1 MKQALLLA
9 ILLFMH
15 VPPSL
20 AESFGYIEFSVSP
33 INENLTQQSILQ
45 SFQDSRG
52 ALWFVSQ
59 EGLNKYTGK
68 NLENYRFSPDIEG
81 SISSDNITQLVED
94 RSGIIWIA
102 TTGGGLNRYNPISN
116 NFSSIEYSP
125 TEVNTPLSNDI
136 SAIFV
141 DSSGVIWLGYLD
153 KFSSFDPVSNTF
165 RHLVSGSEEIP
176 HLGAVVEFT
185 QSIDGSLWAATET
198 GGLIRINRETLET
211 VTHDFTLDIDGIRSS
226 PAITDVES
234 DFLNNLWITTAE
246 SGVYY
251 YDSKEK
257 SSYHFR
263 HSESDLQSISSNQAF
278 NVFIDQQKRVWIG
291 TAEGLNIFSPLEK
304 SFTRYTVSNSGLPAN
319 VIFSIFQSEEGI
331 YWIGTLYGLAMGS
344 ETEFPKYD
352 IFRGKLSSNSV
363 NAFSKTSDG
372 SLWVG
377 TDAGLNRLE
386 DGETEF
392 KWIDQYS
399 DPAIS
404 SAVVMSLL
412 GEGNILWVGTFDGG
426 LNRVNVLTNEVSVF
440 RHNELDRK
448 SIGANGVTS
457 FLRTSGGRLLVG
469 TYGGGLS
476 ILDEDTESFV
486 NLTHATDNINSI
498 SNNNV
503 LALFQDS
510 NGNIWVGTEN
520 GLNRF
525 DINQR
530 TFQRIYKDSRISYGM
545 TSDMIWA
552 FSEDTEKTLWLG
564 TAGGG
569 LLSWPAKFRNEMRPV
584 FTEHSTELAI
594 PSSNIYGIQSDGL
607 NNLWISHNKGLTKIH
622 PDRLKSNQYG
632 MRDGLQDFEFNMG
645 ASYKS
650 DNGAIYFGGGRG
662 FNIIDPESTQKKSH
676 PPKVNI
682 ESIKIM
688 NERRLLEAPYYE
700 LSELNLEYEDKML
713 SIEFYAADYSD
724 PDAIQYAYKIEGLN
738 DSWTISPDARIVS
751 ITTLPPGNYN
761 LKLGAASP
769 DGTWNWDAFNLPIKV
784 SPPPWLS
791 PLAYSTYAFL
801 ILSVIFYAIKRQK
814 TEAKKA
820 LNRQKELERKVEERT
835 LDLQEARLAAE
846 SANTAKSQFLATMSH
861 EIRTPMHG
869 MIGMTELLMHTN
881 LTSQQRQFAKAAH
894 GSGEALLNL
903 INEIL
908 DFSKVEA
915 SKIELENIEFDLL
928 KLIDDICYLQG
939 EPSDRKGIFLNG
951 IFDKSVHSKF
961 FGDPTKIRQV
971 IMNLVSNSIKFTHQ
985 GNVNVRVSSKT
996 QNLGGKNIIV
1006 YIAVEDEGIGMDA
1019 ATQSKVFEAF
1029 TQADASTTREYGGTG
1044 LGLAI
1049 SRHYIDLMG
1058 GDIVVQSEPGEGTK
1072 ITVSIP
1078 LDISSTES
1086 SIDTTPLPDQ
1096 AVIYTDNPASFE
1108 MFSSHFSQLGIQP
1121 IKFSND
1127 NEVVSEKTV
1136 YSIDYSSENF
1146 EQVALKIKK
1155 LIGSEPAII
1164 FTPLNSIQ
1172 IPDFLS
1178 HWTSISKPVTLSS
1191 LRSTLAILFNDERIS
1206 TKKGAINSDEYFA
1219 PGNIKRILVAEDVPT
1234 NQKIAKEMITM
1245 LGYDVDIACNGS
1257 EALLMSS
1264 NNDYDLI
1271 FMDCQMPVMDGYD
1284 ATVEIRLREQ
1294 TQDNRPIPIVALTA
1308 GFNEEDRKRC
1318 KQAGMDHY
1326 LTKPFSVSDIKQ
1338 ALRKYIGES
1347 RQGKTLSKASEQ
1359 SSFVND
1365 SNEKKAKNGNIFN
1378 NSAIENIREVERQT
1392 GKSILP
1398 DIFDGFIQQM
1408 DEKLIEI
1415 ESNCAQGDAES
1426 LYRTAH
1432 AIKSMSANIGAEKV
1446 RSISAHIEMKGRSNE
1461 LNGISASI
1469 EKLVESYSE
1478 FTANFKTKYVS

>member
-1 MKQALLLA
+1 
-9 ILLFMH
+9 
-15 VPPSL
+15 
-20 AESFGYIEFSVSP
+20 
-33 INENLTQQSILQ
+33 
-45 SFQDSRG
+45 
-52 ALWFVSQ
+52 
-59 EGLNKYTGK
+59 
-68 NLENYRFSPDIEG
+68 
-81 SISSDNITQLVED
+81 
-94 RSGIIWIA
+94 
-102 TTGGGLNRYNPISN
+102 
-116 NFSSIEYSP
+116 
-125 TEVNTPLSNDI
+125 
-136 SAIFV
+136 
-141 DSSGVIWLGYLD
+141 
-153 KFSSFDPVSNTF
+153 
-165 RHLVSGSEEIP
+165 
-176 HLGAVVEFT
+176 
-185 QSIDGSLWAATET
+185 
-198 GGLIRINRETLET
+198 
-211 VTHDFTLDIDGIRSS
+211 
-226 PAITDVES
+226 
-234 DFLNNLWITTAE
+234 
-246 SGVYY
+246 
-251 YDSKEK
+251 
-257 SSYHFR
+257 
-263 HSESDLQSISSNQAF
+263 
-278 NVFIDQQKRVWIG
+278 
-291 TAEGLNIFSPLEK
+291 
-304 SFTRYTVSNSGLPAN
+304 
-319 VIFSIFQSEEGI
+319 
-331 YWIGTLYGLAMGS
+331 
-344 ETEFPKYD
+344 
-352 IFRGKLSSNSV
+352 
-363 NAFSKTSDG
+363 
-372 SLWVG
+372 
-377 TDAGLNRLE
+377 
-386 DGETEF
+386 
-392 KWIDQYS
+392 
-399 DPAIS
+399 
-404 SAVVMSLL
+404 
-412 GEGNILWVGTFDGG
+412 
-426 LNRVNVLTNEVSVF
+426 
-440 RHNELDRK
+440 
-448 SIGANGVTS
+448 
-457 FLRTSGGRLLVG
+457 
-469 TYGGGLS
+469 
-476 ILDEDTESFV
+476 
-486 NLTHATDNINSI
+486 
-498 SNNNV
+498 
-503 LALFQDS
+503 
-510 NGNIWVGTEN
+510 
-520 GLNRF
+520 
-525 DINQR
+525 
-530 TFQRIYKDSRISYGM
+530 
-545 TSDMIWA
+545 
-552 FSEDTEKTLWLG
+552 
-564 TAGGG
+564 
-569 LLSWPAKFRNEMRPV
+569 
-584 FTEHSTELAI
+584 
-594 PSSNIYGIQSDGL
+594 
-607 NNLWISHNKGLTKIH
+607 
-622 PDRLKSNQYG
+622 
-632 MRDGLQDFEFNMG
+632 
-645 ASYKS
+645 
-650 DNGAIYFGGGRG
+650 
-662 FNIIDPESTQKKSH
+662 
-676 PPKVNI
+676 
-682 ESIKIM
+682 
-688 NERRLLEAPYYE
+688 
-700 LSELNLEYEDKML
+700 
-713 SIEFYAADYSD
+713 
-724 PDAIQYAYKIEGLN
+724 
-738 DSWTISPDARIVS
+738 
-751 ITTLPPGNYN
+751 
-761 LKLGAASP
+761 
-769 DGTWNWDAFNLPIKV
+769 
-784 SPPPWLS
+784 
-791 PLAYSTYAFL
+791 
-801 ILSVIFYAIKRQK
+801 
-814 TEAKKA
+814 
-820 LNRQKELERKVEERT
+820 

-1096 AVIYTDNPASFE
+1096 AVIYTDNPASFG

-1127 NEVVSEKTV
+1127 NEVFSEKTV

-1178 HWTSISKPVTLSS
+1178 HWTSISKPVTL
-1191 LRSTLAILFNDERIS
+1191 
-1206 TKKGAINSDEYFA
+1206 
-1219 PGNIKRILVAEDVPT
+1219 KRILVAEDVPT